1 MSKNNNFKSEFSQWF
16 FSKTENQRKLILE
29 MEMWLKGIDC
39 FFYLDYHP
47 LTDKELSLIS
57 LKEYNEEL
65 KVLSAVIGRLSR
77 ICSLLIDQELLL
89 KSNFAFYIENILRG
103 GLVQKNEFGNMLSNN
118 EFDSE
123 LVRSIELFTT
133 VKSLFESLSVSRIT
147 LPTFVNVG
155 KLVHIQ
161 IFSVPLFKYMLCRP
175 IDTKIDRI
183 KNKPI
188 KLVIHSIR
196 DSFLRKSSGILIYKF
211 FKLLN
216 FLEYAKAYSENT
228 MAIKKNIVIFVLIHY
243 ETKKIID
250 FMTKR
255 FLYSDQVPVDF
266 IDLIDGFIFSISMD
280 MKKIIKKELVGFL
293 GSNQASHLY
302 TKIENSS
309 GIMQN
314 SLQQVIVSLGQ
325 YFDKTIEGTDVF
337 EDFQTKLEQSL
348 KLREEIWELMII
360 SNKLVN
366 DFEKTDD
373 DIDISPLLT
382 KLELFRK
389 VSMKYLMYKDWY
401 DFDNFYNELI
411 KSINLKSLG
420 LTLHKFATYLST
432 LLKEVNKRAVLYDFP
447 FDKPLP
453 EV

>member
-1 MSKNNNFKSEFSQWF
+1 MNKDNNFKGAFSRWF

-47 LTDKELSLIS
+47 LTDKELSLIA

-65 KVLSAVIGRLSR
+65 KVLAAIIGRLSR

-103 GLVQKNEFGNMLSNN
+103 GIVQKNEFDKILSDN

-133 VKSLFESLSVSRIT
+133 VKSLFESLTVSKIM

-161 IFSVPLFKYMLCRP
+161 IFSVPLFKYILCRP
-175 IDTKIDRI
+175 IDAKIDRI

-188 KLVIHSIR
+188 KVVIHSIQ

-216 FLEYAKAYSENT
+216 FLEFAKIYSENT
-228 MAIKKNIVIFVLIHY
+228 MEIKKSLVIFVLIHY
-243 ETKKIID
+243 EIRKIID

-255 FLYSDQVPVDF
+255 FLYSDQVPVDY

-280 MKKIIKKELVGFL
+280 TKKIMKKELVGFL

-302 TKIENSS
+302 TKIENSC

-314 SLQQVIVSLGQ
+314 SLQQVIVALGQ
-325 YFDKTIEGTDVF
+325 YFDKTIEGTDIF
-337 EDFQTKLEQSL
+337 EDFQTKLEQSI
-348 KLREEIWELMII
+348 KLREGIWELMTI
-360 SNKLVN
+360 SNKLAN
-366 DFEKTDD
+366 DFEKSNADL
-373 DIDISPLLT
+373 DITPLLT

-389 VSMKYLMYKDWY
+389 GSMKYLMYKDWY
-401 DFDNFYNELI
+401 DFDNFYNELM
-411 KSINLKSLG
+411 KSVNTKSLG
-420 LTLHKFATYLST
+420 LTLHKFSTYLST